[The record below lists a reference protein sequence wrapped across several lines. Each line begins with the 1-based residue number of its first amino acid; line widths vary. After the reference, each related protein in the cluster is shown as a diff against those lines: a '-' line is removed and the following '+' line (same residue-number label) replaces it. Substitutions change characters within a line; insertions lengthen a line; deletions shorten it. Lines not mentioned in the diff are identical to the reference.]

1 METSLDAGRPLTR
14 GARLRE
20 RTWIPGKPS
29 RLGGESRCVTKAK
42 GLVQRFQQI
51 LPGPGADIEPAILIG
66 EALGIEDGRRL
77 PQRLTRGGDNA
88 GRLCIG
94 KTLL

>member
-14 GARLRE
+14 GARFRE

-29 RLGGESRCVTKAK
+29 RLGGESRSVTKAE
-42 GLVQRFQQI
+42 GLVQRFHQI
-51 LPGPGADIEPAILIG
+51 LPGPSGDIEPAILIG
-66 EALGIEDGRRL
+66 DALGIKDGRRL
-77 PQRLTRGGDNA
+77 PQRLTRGGCNA
-88 GRLCIG
+88 GRLCVG

>member
-1 METSLDAGRPLTR
+1 
-14 GARLRE
+14 
-20 RTWIPGKPS
+20 
-29 RLGGESRCVTKAK
+29 VTKAE
-42 GLVQRFQQI
+42 GLVQRFHQI
-51 LPGPGADIEPAILIG
+51 LPGLGGDIAPAILIG
-66 EALGIEDGRRL
+66 EALGIEDRRRL